1 MIEQVFLAV
10 VLRVV
15 DGDTFAA
22 QVPVWHGL
30 TVSTL
35 VRLNGIDTPELRGKC
50 EHEKFLAGKAKDA
63 LSEILN
69 SGKAITLR
77 NVDDDKYSGR
87 VSAQVFVDGDS
98 VADKLIKRGLARP
111 YDGGKRLPW
120 CSLGGGY
127 GQP

>member
-50 EHEKFLAGKAKDA
+50 SAEKEKAAQAKA
-63 LSEILN
+63 HLESILK
-69 SGKAITLR
+69 SGKVTLH
-77 NVDDDKYSGR
+77 NVQPDKYSGR
-87 VSAQVFVDGDS
+87 V
-98 VADKLIKRGLARP
+98 VADVKVENLHINESLIANGLARP
-111 YDGGKRLPW
+111 YQGGQRQGW
-120 CSLGGGY
+120 CK
-127 GQP
+127 